1 MEAQILTGQRS
12 GQEIQLESWVGAC
25 DLAAH
30 PQEMELGPLFTTSS
44 PGCGWEVLLLKGP
57 MGNSASLSLK
67 ELPRVACM

>member
-12 GQEIQLESWVGAC
+12 GQELQLESWVGAC
-25 DLAAH
+25 DLVPH
-30 PQEMELGPLFTTSS
+30 PQEMELSLLFTAFS

-67 ELPRVACM
+67 ELPRVAWM